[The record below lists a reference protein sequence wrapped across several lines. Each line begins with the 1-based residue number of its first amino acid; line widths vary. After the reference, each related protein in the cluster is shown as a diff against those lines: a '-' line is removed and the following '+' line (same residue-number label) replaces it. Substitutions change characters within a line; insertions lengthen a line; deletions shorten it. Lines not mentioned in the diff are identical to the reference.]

1 MGSFCLTYFAPQTYS
16 WLLPPARRCVSK
28 RREQKS
34 FLSSDWK
41 LFTKNFVEYLRNS
54 EKARSFAYE
63 TIRTMIKPTDSEL
76 SILQVLWI
84 HGPQTVRELN
94 ERLNKQSEKSI
105 GYTTTLKLLQIMLE
119 KGLAQRQDDSRTHI
133 YEAAVAEKEVQDG
146 LLDRIAQIAFR
157 GSAAQ
162 LALRALG
169 QSDASAEEL
178 AAIKALINDMENKKS

>member
-1 MGSFCLTYFAPQTYS
+1 MHS
-16 WLLPPARRCVSK
+16 
-28 RREQKS
+28 
-34 FLSSDWK
+34 
-41 LFTKNFVEYLRNS
+41 S

-63 TIRTMIKPTDSEL
+63 IIRTMIKPTDAEL
-76 SILQVLWI
+76 AILQVLWI

-94 ERLNKQSEKSI
+94 ERLNAQSEKSI

-146 LLDRIAQIAFR
+146 ILDRIAQMAFR

-178 AAIKALINDMENKKS
+178 AAIKALISDMENKKS

>member
-1 MGSFCLTYFAPQTYS
+1 
-16 WLLPPARRCVSK
+16 
-28 RREQKS
+28 
-34 FLSSDWK
+34 
-41 LFTKNFVEYLRNS
+41 
-54 EKARSFAYE
+54 
-63 TIRTMIKPTDSEL
+63 MIKPTDAEL
-76 SILQVLWI
+76 AILQVLWI
-84 HGPQTVRELN
+84 HGSQTVRELN
-94 ERLNKQSEKSI
+94 ERLNAQSEKSI

-146 LLDRIAQIAFR
+146 ILDRIAQMAFR